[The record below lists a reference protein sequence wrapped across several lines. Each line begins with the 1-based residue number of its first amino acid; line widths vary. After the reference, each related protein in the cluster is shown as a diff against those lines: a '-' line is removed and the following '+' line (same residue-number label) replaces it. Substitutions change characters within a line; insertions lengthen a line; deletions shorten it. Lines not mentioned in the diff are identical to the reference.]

1 MPSASAVLYK
11 DTEAQVV
18 TPDGDTE
25 FFEILVGVQ
34 QGDTLAPF
42 LFIIALDCALREA
55 SRETHAG
62 FILTPL
68 TPQLSSWHVATYTTA
83 TDLADDHALIS
94 DHREEAE
101 LLSLRLEVAAETVGR
116 HVNYST
122 WERNSMLYNQA
133 EGDLVS
139 LEGNKL
145 KQVDNFKYLGSWIQ
159 SCEKDMN
166 IRIGQEYT

>member
-1 MPSASAVLYK
+1 MIHHGKLIEILKAYGIPTKIVDAISILYK

-25 FFEILVGVQ
+25 FFEILAGVQ

-68 TPQLSSWHVATYTTA
+68 TPQLSS
-83 TDLADDHALIS
+83 
-94 DHREEAE
+94 
-101 LLSLRLEVAAETVGR
+101 
-116 HVNYST
+116 
-122 WERNSMLYNQA
+122 
-133 EGDLVS
+133 
-139 LEGNKL
+139 
-145 KQVDNFKYLGSWIQ
+145 
-159 SCEKDMN
+159 
-166 IRIGQEYT
+166 